1 MMFEMPSGVK
11 LLAIEAAT
19 DVCSVAAC
27 NNGQVYVRHELA
39 PRRHAELALAYCHAV
54 LHEAQLSL
62 SELDALVV
70 GRGPGSFTG
79 VRIAIAVAQG
89 LAYGADLPVAP
100 VSTLATLAQSV
111 FRARGHV
118 AVCAALDARMHE
130 TYCGAFRVDLTGQM
144 VAVSQERVC
153 PMSELELPQGEWFGA
168 GPAWQQ
174 YAEQIPDP
182 VARQVA
188 GTWAD
193 AQPHAADA
201 LVLGLA
207 QANAGTLIGV
217 SELEPVYL
225 RNRVTR

>member
-1 MMFEMPSGVK
+1 MTFEMPAGAK

-27 NNGQVYVRHELA
+27 NNGQVYVRHEYA
-39 PRRHAELALAYCHAV
+39 PRRHAELVLAYCHAV
-54 LHEAQLSL
+54 LQEAKLTL

-79 VRIAIAVAQG
+79 VRIAVAVAQG
-89 LAYGADLPVAP
+89 LAFGADVPVAP

-111 FRARGHV
+111 YRERGHD
-118 AVCAALDARMHE
+118 AVCAALDARMDE
-130 TYCGAFRVDLTGQM
+130 TYCGAFRSDPSGQM
-144 VAVSQERVC
+144 MQVSEERVC
-153 PMSELELPQGEWFGA
+153 PMSGIELPHGEWFGA
-168 GPAWQQ
+168 GPAWHR
-174 YAEQIPDP
+174 YADQVPAA
-182 VARQVA
+182 VASRIS
-188 GTWAD
+188 GTWAE

-207 QANAGTLIGV
+207 QVQAGTLV
-217 SELEPVYL
+217 SVTELEPVYL